1 MELSFTKM
9 QGCANDYIYLDCRT
23 AGVPENIAALSE
35 KLSRRHFSIGADGII
50 CICAPR
56 TAGADAVAAHPAL
69 AAVGVE
75 DAHHGIR
82 PGGARCANA
91 DLSLIHI

>member
-35 KLSRRHFSIGADGII
+35 KLSRR
-50 CICAPR
+50 CAVR
-56 TAGADAVAAHPAL
+56 
-69 AAVGVE
+69 
-75 DAHHGIR
+75 
-82 PGGARCANA
+82 RCR
-91 DLSLIHI
+91 